1 MKFIGYDGEIEIGDG
16 IIKIKKGKKDL
27 GRIIK
32 ISDIVSVILKK
43 PVFTAAGCIHIQVFG
58 AKTYSSVANVAHYAT
73 DINTICFRKPQ
84 YEEAIK
90 FKEAIEKV
98 IVENEISKTVQ
109 SVIEL
114 NEQNIILLKKS
125 FACLR
130 SSFLYIKIS
139 MRGGEI
145 RHEERFEKSI

>member
-58 AKTYSSVANVAHYAT
+58 AKTYSSVANVAHYAM
-73 DINTICFRKPQ
+73 DMNTICFRKPQ
-84 YEEAIK
+84 YKEAIK
-90 FKEAIEKV
+90 FKEVIEKV
-98 IVENEISKTVQ
+98 IIENEISKTDQ
-109 SVIEL
+109 SVDDL
-114 NEQNIILLKKS
+114 NMDSLRQLKQLLDEGVITQEDFDKKKIQILGL
-125 FACLR
+125 
-130 SSFLYIKIS
+130 
-139 MRGGEI
+139 
-145 RHEERFEKSI
+145 

>member
-109 SVIEL
+109 SVDDL
-114 NEQNIILLKKS
+114 NMDSLRQLKQLLDEGVITQEDFDKKKIQILGL
-125 FACLR
+125 
-130 SSFLYIKIS
+130 
-139 MRGGEI
+139 
-145 RHEERFEKSI
+145 